1 MAVLHRVDAIERSG
15 RPYRDLWQSDL
26 RREIQIMRENAEA
39 SPRQAATASIFTR
52 LFRRRANDDRAV
64 RRLAG

>member
-15 RPYRDLWQSDL
+15 RSRSDLWQSDL
-26 RREIQIMRENAEA
+26 RREIQIMRENTEA
-39 SPRQAATASIFTR
+39 SPRQAAPSIFAR
-52 LFRRRANDDRAV
+52 LFRRRADEDRAA